1 MSNPAD
7 LNVVPQPDT
16 NKDYFNF
23 KATGLKIDQTYAIKF
38 QEHLRLDI
46 HFQQQELQ
54 QLLRQQDFIQFN

>member
-38 QEHLRLDI
+38 QWIYSDGTVS
-46 HFQQQELQ
+46 
-54 QLLRQQDFIQFN
+54 DW

>member
-38 QEHLRLDI
+38 QWVYSDGTVS
-46 HFQQQELQ
+46 
-54 QLLRQQDFIQFN
+54 D